1 MRSLRGPGSPGGS
14 SVTSFQHGASAD
26 ELSVRPRA
34 APGARGS
41 RPGLG
46 GQPVRSPSDDRLR
59 SSTPELRGFQAR
71 RRTPLGSS
79 TSSGGLGSFPR
90 RASPEGVRGHGARSA
105 SPALPRAPGAAQ
117 AQVPDGGYQFDDASA
132 VPPSVLESLARIT
145 AALERGAAYGAAG
158 SAASKAV
165 LAAVTAIAG
174 PSVLDSVALAG
185 AGDTMSGLPLE
196 LEERL
201 WRVKRS
207 LADVRSP
214 GEASRGLM
222 QVRADRVEKEV
233 AELRARMARRLDTS
247 EAEVLESRRGA
258 DDARNELIAL
268 RQEVAALSARLDK
281 AERSAQLRDTA
292 MATEASW
299 TQLPTA
305 SVAVPLEPAV
315 QVPGSSTAVLEPTA
329 VAMSHP

>member
-1 MRSLRGPGSPGGS
+1 MR
-14 SVTSFQHGASAD
+14 
-26 ELSVRPRA
+26 
-34 APGARGS
+34 
-41 RPGLG
+41 GL
-46 GQPVRSPSDDRLR
+46 
-59 SSTPELRGFQAR
+59 QAR

-79 TSSGGLGSFPR
+79 TSSGGLGPSSLHR
-90 RASPEGVRGHGARSA
+90 RASPDGARGHGARSP
-105 SPALPRAPGAAQ
+105 SPALPRAPGALQ
-117 AQVPDGGYQFDDASA
+117 AQVPDSGYQLDDASS

-145 AALERGAAYGAAG
+145 AALEHGAAYGAAG
-158 SAASKAV
+158 GAASKAV

-247 EAEVLESRRGA
+247 AAEVLESRREA
-258 DDARNELIAL
+258 DDARSELIAL

-281 AERSAQLRDTA
+281 AERSAQLRGDTLT
-292 MATEASW
+292 TEASW
-299 TQLPTA
+299 KQLPVAA
-305 SVAVPLEPAV
+305 SVAVPLEPAAA
-315 QVPGSSTAVLEPTA
+315 QATTAVQEDVRRRPPAAPLFQAPGHEDGYLDGA
-329 VAMSHP
+329 HVAE